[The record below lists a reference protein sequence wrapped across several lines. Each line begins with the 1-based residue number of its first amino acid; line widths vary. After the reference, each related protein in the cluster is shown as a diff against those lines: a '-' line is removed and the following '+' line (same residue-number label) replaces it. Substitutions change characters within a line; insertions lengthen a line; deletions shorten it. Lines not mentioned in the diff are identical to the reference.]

1 MFPHSFIVFPVRQ
14 DKADV
19 DDFVLTLDF
28 NDQAILVA
36 GDIEN
41 RGLPC
46 RVGMRIIAPDFDEV
60 VPHGF
65 AGSPIPIVE
74 GFSRI
79 GVFGRKLHK
88 RFPADDSHF
97 SMFP

>member
-1 MFPHSFIVFPVRQ
+1 VRENQ
-14 DKADV
+14 ADV
-19 DDFVLTLDF
+19 DNFIPVFDF

-41 RGLPC
+41 RALPDQ
-46 RVGMRIIAPDFDEV
+46 VGMWIIAPDFGEV
-60 VPHGF
+60 APHGF
-65 AGSPIPIVE
+65 AGSPIPVVE
-74 GFSRI
+74 RFSRI

-88 RFPADDSHF
+88 RFPANDSHF